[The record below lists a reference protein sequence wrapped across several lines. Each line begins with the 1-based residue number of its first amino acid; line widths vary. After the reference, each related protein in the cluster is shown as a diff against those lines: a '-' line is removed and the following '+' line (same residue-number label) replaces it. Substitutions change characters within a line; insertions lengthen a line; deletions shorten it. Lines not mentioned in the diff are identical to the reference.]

1 MVSRYARAFFM
12 KLSALFVQKNYFAAG
27 VVLRAFL
34 NGTEAAVKRP
44 KIKVTLNAREL
55 KQFTQEVTTMIK
67 ASDVL
72 DAPCLWYRPLTS
84 CAGQPP
90 SLRSNIQRQLE
101 SVRPLHRHG
110 VDGRRQLV

>member
-1 MVSRYARAFFM
+1 MATVSRYARALFT

-44 KIKVTLNAREL
+44 KIKVTLNQREL

-67 ASDVL
+67 ASDAL
-72 DAPCLWYRPLTS
+72 DAPCLWCRPLTS
-84 CAGQPP
+84 RAG
-90 SLRSNIQRQLE
+90 
-101 SVRPLHRHG
+101 
-110 VDGRRQLV
+110 